1 MKKRSILR
9 VIAMLIALCTLL
21 PCAIACKKEDEN
33 KDESNSAT
41 DSFVS
46 TDGNMNYQF
55 PTGANLG
62 GRTYNILNCY
72 KDQWQQLCLVTSH
85 EILGEAINDAVYKR
99 TVWLETTLNCKL
111 NEVNVAIG
119 KVQGELDIAIDS
131 GDNSYGVAYMQ
142 AKYAATEMMANRLT
156 QLDYVE
162 NLRLEEDY
170 WSQQILEASS
180 INNRHYMAA
189 SEAHLQQFDGAW
201 AVFFNT
207 QTLKNNGI
215 ELPYDM
221 VRNHKWTLEQMI
233 TMSRKL
239 ATLNGDD
246 SWDYNDQGKS
256 RYGFA
261 THWVGISMLLFG
273 VDAQFG
279 AKDLY
284 DMPYL
289 TTSTPEFTNKAQD
302 IAAFCSELGTFKYA
316 TPDTSQPDTVDSL
329 FINGRIA
336 MGGLQIYAM
345 NKVMKS
351 GIEFGIVP
359 FPMYNE
365 DQEDYNVSS
374 SITASFMT
382 IPYGYAYTED
392 IGLIMDAMSYE
403 ADKTLEQVYY
413 IDHLELKSNEGD
425 YALDNIEML
434 NLIRGKLSCDT
445 MVISGLDSSLHTQMC
460 YAVRDGGGTIT
471 STNQQY
477 APSTEIKFQKL
488 RVFFGVK

>member
-1 MKKRSILR
+1 MKKTSILR
-9 VIAMLIALCTLL
+9 CIALLISLCMLL
-21 PCAIACKKEDEN
+21 PCVISCAQSSYDAETQADDQASTNDEYVY
-33 KDESNSAT
+33 E
-41 DSFVS
+41 
-46 TDGNMNYQF
+46 F
-55 PTGANLG
+55 PTGVNFE

-85 EILGEAINDAVYKR
+85 ELLGEAINDAVYKR
-99 TVWLETTLNCKL
+99 TIWLEETLNCEL
-111 NEVNVAIG
+111 NEINVAIG
-119 KVQGELDIAIDS
+119 DVQKTLDVAIDS
-131 GDNSYGVAYMQ
+131 GDNSYAVAYMQ
-142 AKYAATEMMANRLT
+142 AKNVAAEMMSNRLT

-162 NLRLEEDY
+162 NLKLDEDY
-170 WSQQILEASS
+170 WSQQILDASS

-207 QTLKNNGI
+207 QTLLNNDI
-215 ELPYDM
+215 ELPYDL
-221 VRNHKWTLEQMI
+221 VRNHKWTLEQLVA
-233 TMSRKL
+233 MSRNL

-246 SWDYNDQGKS
+246 SWTFNVSGNS

-279 AKDLY
+279 EKDLY

-289 TTSTPEFTNKAQD
+289 TASTPEFTNRAQD
-302 IAAFCSELGTFKYA
+302 IAAFCSELGTFRYA
-316 TPDTSQPDTVDSL
+316 TPDSTKPDEMVDSL

-374 SITASFMT
+374 SITATFMT

-413 IDHLELKSNEGD
+413 IDHLELKSNDGD

-434 NLIRGKLSCDT
+434 NLIREKLSCDT

-471 STNQQY
+471 STYQQY
-477 APSTEIKFQKL
+477 APTTEIKFSKL
-488 RVFFGVK
+488 RIFFGIK

>member
-1 MKKRSILR
+1 MKKTSILR
-9 VIAMLIALCTLL
+9 CMALLLSLCILL
-21 PCAIACKKEDEN
+21 PCVISCALNDEDDDRGVTN
-33 KDESNSAT
+33 SVVTNDE
-41 DSFVS
+41 
-46 TDGNMNYQF
+46 DGYEF
-55 PTGANLG
+55 PTGVNFG

-72 KDQWQQLCLVTSH
+72 KDQWEQLCLVTSH
-85 EILGEAINDAVYKR
+85 EFIGAAINDAVYKR
-99 TVWLETTLNCKL
+99 TVWLEETLNCTL
-111 NEVNVAIG
+111 NEINVAIG
-119 KVQGELDIAIDS
+119 DVQKTLDIAIDS
-131 GDNSYGVAYMQ
+131 GDNSYAVAYMQ
-142 AKYAATEMMANRLT
+142 AKNVAAEMMSNRLT

-162 NLRLEEDY
+162 NLKLDEDY
-170 WSQQILEASS
+170 WSQEILNASS

-189 SEAHLQQFDGAW
+189 SEAHLQHFDGSW

-207 QTLKNNGI
+207 QTLKNNKI

-221 VRNHKWTLEQMI
+221 VRNHKWTLEQMT
-233 TMSRKL
+233 TMARKL
-239 ATLNGDD
+239 ATLNGDE
-246 SWDYNDQGKS
+246 SWTLNVQGNA

-289 TTSTPEFTNKAQD
+289 TGSTPEFTDRAQD
-302 IAAFCSELGTFKYA
+302 IAAFCSEQGTFHYA
-316 TPDTSQPDTVDSL
+316 TPDSTKKDEMVDAL

-345 NKVMKS
+345 NKIMKS
-351 GIEFGIVP
+351 DIEFGIVP

-365 DQEDYNVSS
+365 EQEDYNVSS
-374 SITASFMT
+374 SITSVFMT

-403 ADKTLEQVYY
+403 ADRTLEQVYY
-413 IDHLELKSNEGD
+413 VDHLELKSNTGD
-425 YALDNIEML
+425 NVMDNIEML
-434 NLIRGKLSCDT
+434 ELIREKRSCDT

-460 YAVRDGGGTIT
+460 YAVRDGGGTLT
-471 STNQQY
+471 STYNQY

-488 RVFFGVK
+488 RIFFGVK